1 MARAEL
7 RDFIGAL
14 SARPF
19 WGLIGALL
27 FVLIAAGVRALLTPT
42 GIYVP
47 EYTTYYPAIIA
58 AALFAG
64 TKAGFTALFLSCLAS
79 ILIFSDPMIETTD
92 HIAPAVAFAISGVLI
107 IIVTSAYVRQV
118 AANRVT
124 AEQLR
129 LAEQTARFGL
139 WEFDPRSQK
148 VTASENTQRMFG
160 VSIEDRPISL
170 REYIQRV
177 HPDDAERMRC
187 VAAEKPVHGQNFQV
201 EYRLIGPGGERHILS
216 RGSTI
221 SVRGKPKMI
230 GAIFDVTE
238 HKVDEKLLRSAIE
251 SLPWPV
257 ALVAEDGEILA
268 TSGAW
273 NSTGGND
280 HGRDLGTWIETACP
294 DNHQTIMALLLRALL
309 HRDRAA
315 QEITLQK
322 PGGGRRFWS
331 VQVTPLGVLPDG
343 RRYAT
348 IAIRDITDER
358 SREEQRS
365 LVIGEFKHRLSNMS
379 AVLTAIISQSLRN
392 KPDDRRALVGR
403 IETYMRTH
411 QLLAA
416 MPNEALS
423 LRNLLTQELGALQLG
438 NRIRTSGTDIL
449 LTPDLAIALAMTLH
463 ELMTNALK
471 HGALKDDS
479 GEIEI
484 SWLTSGGELEFNWI
498 ERTGSPVRA
507 PDREG
512 FGTKLFS
519 RAFDAMGGHVTR
531 SFPPTGFCC
540 TIRVPIPGLAKA
552 LQTARHEAA

>member
-1 MARAEL
+1 MARARL
-7 RDFIGAL
+7 RHFIGAL
-14 SARPF
+14 SARPI
-19 WGLIGALL
+19 WGLIVALL
-27 FVLIAAGVRALLTPT
+27 SVLIATGVRAMLTPT
-42 GIYVP
+42 EIHVP
-47 EYTTYYPAIIA
+47 AYTTYYPAIIA

-64 TKAGFTALFLSCLAS
+64 TQAGFTALFLSCLS
-79 ILIFSDPMIETTD
+79 SVLIFPDPTIETGD
-92 HIAPAVAFAISGVLI
+92 HIAPTAAFAISGILI

-160 VSIEDRPISL
+160 VPVEDRPISL

-177 HPDDAERMRC
+177 HPDDVERLRC
-187 VAAEKPVHGQNFQV
+187 VASERPVQGQNYEV
-201 EYRLIGPGGERHILS
+201 EYRLIGPGGERHMLS

-257 ALVAEDGEILA
+257 ALIAEDGEILA

-273 NSTGGND
+273 NTTGGND
-280 HGRDLGTWIETACP
+280 HGRDLGKWIETACP
-294 DNHQTIMALLLRALL
+294 DNHQTIMQLLLRALL

-315 QEITLQK
+315 QDITLQK
-322 PGGGRRFWS
+322 PEGVRRFWS

-343 RRYAT
+343 RRNAT
-348 IAIRDITDER
+348 IAIRDITEER
-358 SREEQRS
+358 SRDELRS

-392 KPDDRRALVGR
+392 KPEDRRALIGR

-411 QLLAA
+411 QLLSA
-416 MPNEALS
+416 MPNETLS
-423 LRNLLTQELGALQLG
+423 LRSLLTQELGALQLG
-438 NRIRTSGTDIL
+438 ERIKTSGTDIL
-449 LTPDLAIALAMTLH
+449 LTPELAIALAMTLH

-471 HGALKDDS
+471 YGALKDDS
-479 GEIEI
+479 GEIGV
-484 SWLTSGGELEFNWI
+484 SWQTSCGELEFNWV
-498 ERTGSPVRA
+498 ERTGSTVRP

-512 FGTKLFS
+512 FGTKLLS

-552 LQTARHEAA
+552 LQAARHEAA